1 MNNIQRIREF
11 PPKDVLNVDSFLWL
25 FRAEADIVKKRKFPD
40 SVSKLMKE
48 TLQVINQMRA
58 DGVIGLYAIGGA
70 VAATFYL
77 EPLATVDIDIFV
89 SFRQIPEDSLIS
101 LSPIYEYLQARGHKT
116 RGEYIIIGGWPV
128 QFLTPGHP
136 LGEEALAEA
145 VETEVEAVPT
155 RVMTAEHLTA
165 IALQLGR
172 AKDHVRV
179 LQFVESG
186 VLNSGRF
193 QSILNRHSL
202 QGKWELFQRKFL
214 EDRL

>member
-1 MNNIQRIREF
+1 
-11 PPKDVLNVDSFLWL
+11 
-25 FRAEADIVKKRKFPD
+25 
-40 SVSKLMKE
+40 MKE

-89 SFRQIPEDSLIS
+89 SLRQIPEDSLIS

-193 QSILNRHSL
+193 QSILNRHNL

-214 EDRL
+214 ENRL